1 MPTLRCKNSLFIHV
15 PKTAG
20 SAVSRK
26 LAGLQIGVY
35 NYVPDPHPYYSELRP
50 QDKKVPSWA
59 VIRHPVDWL
68 NSYFFY
74 KTNLKWMRTSKK
86 PRRPPIAVIDSCAT
100 SDVNAFVK
108 AIYTRKQSPISDYIS
123 QFIVD
128 DTILAAHENVDAHFA
143 MIMDRLEGITTK
155 GLPKVNV
162 TNNRGNM
169 SPEMAHLVWQNEKTY
184 FSRWYKDDG
193 GLRASFGKELLTKLG
208 QVDLPSRS

>member
-26 LAGLQIGVY
+26 LAGLDVGVY
-35 NYVPDPHPYYSELRP
+35 NYVPEAHPYYSELRP
-50 QDKKVPSWA
+50 EDKSVPAWA
-59 VIRHPVDWL
+59 VIRNPVDWL

-86 PRRPPIAVIDSCAT
+86 PRKPPIAVIDACAT
-100 SDVNAFVK
+100 GEINSFIK
-108 AIYTRKQSPISDYIS
+108 AIYSCKQSPVSDYIS
-123 QFIVD
+123 EFIRD
-128 DTILAAHENVDAHFA
+128 DTILAAHENVDEHFI
-143 MIMDRLEGITTK
+143 MIMKRLEGIDTK

-162 TNNRGNM
+162 TNNRGSM
-169 SPEMAHLVWQNEKTY
+169 SPEMANLVWRNEKEY

-193 GLRASFGKELLTKLG
+193 GLRASFGQDLITKLD
-208 QVDLPSRS
+208 QIKA